1 MLEAENF
8 VVAYVQSLM
17 VVQQEMRCVCV
28 CGGADGEKAVRVTH
42 LELKLRPCF
51 DK

>member
-28 CGGADGEKAVRVTH
+28 CGGADGVTFGIKWYSLH
-42 LELKLRPCF
+42 LPGWRRL
-51 DK
+51 